1 MGTTLFNLSELI
13 YLGNRSYLLI
23 HERTLG
29 KICEMKRNYNVSD
42 PEINL

>member
-23 HERTLG
+23 HERKNG
-29 KICEMKRNYNVSD
+29 KICEIKGIIIIKSRN
-42 PEINL
+42 